1 MKTTNQEY
9 DAMSKKAAPPSK
21 VLAHC
26 VTAFLVGGAI
36 CTLGQLM
43 TDLYGMAGLNEELA
57 RLAST
62 VSLVLLSALCTAFRF
77 YDNIAKYAGAGTL
90 VPITGFAN
98 SIVSAAMEFKSE
110 GYITGLGVKMFIIA
124 GPVLVYGSV
133 APVIFGLIIWILRLF

>member
-9 DAMSKKAAPPSK
+9 DAMSKKAVPSSK
-21 VLAHC
+21 VVAHC

-43 TDLYGMAGLNEELA
+43 TELYGMAGLNEELA
-57 RLAST
+57 KLAST
-62 VSLVLLSALCTAFRF
+62 ISLVLLSALCTAFRC

-110 GYITGLGVKMFIIA
+110 GYVTGLGVKMFIIA

-133 APVIFGLIIWILRLF
+133 ASVIFGLIIWILRLF

>member
-133 APVIFGLIIWILRLF
+133 ASVIFGLIIWILRLF